1 MSCRVAARGLLL
13 AVAVTELALSQ
24 PLSDTCD
31 ASGGDTCD
39 SGGGNTQWPPVA
51 DTRSLVQALDQKA
64 TFLVIR
70 VDDLE
75 DRIVEEE
82 TDGPPRS
89 RDTRCVAFANKNP
102 EGTGKCTLRGAL
114 ELAATASAKTAVTL
128 ALRSGRFLLQATLP
142 EVTGTVQI
150 VGTAGREPSGKR
162 TYVDPWSRTNVPAE
176 VAEEDEAV
184 DPHWQPRTG
193 PGPGPTIPIGTL
205 LDGGARHQILRAGRA
220 SALHLTT
227 LRLEGGRALKE
238 SADDQRAS
246 LGGAVSSLGKLVMTN
261 TVVHDN
267 QAVNGG
273 AMYTEGEFEMQS
285 SLLQHNKASNCGG
298 ALYAQTGPRVHL
310 DSCTIRQNHD
320 NCGRRQTGN
329 LGDKSGTSH
338 VDGKRPSKQLEDGK
352 GGKGG
357 KDSLGG
363 RDLGGG
369 SVDVSGAIAQGGP
382 LTDLGGPARHT
393 LTVVASSDDKAD
405 AAAAATPGGDERK
418 GSKRKG
424 DKSGGKRSR
433 PPPPPV
439 ACDPNGHGGARG
451 ELLLLS
457 CPPGSGPAIGA
468 FGSAGTLLDSLG
480 LICEDGTS
488 TATGG
493 HISNGATWRFACPGW
508 LVCTDSEPKCTDWAE
523 EGECNANPGW
533 MHANCRFSCGVCN
546 GDDAPIR
553 EAQQAAA
560 IVGLEVRAG
569 EAVDAI
575 RFECGKDVTST
586 SGSGK
591 KSSKG
596 GDAAS
601 AGRAALSPWYGGS
614 GGATC
619 ELGCANGTAVHRVQ
633 MRIGGAGVGRIEM
646 SSSACRSGVAA
657 GSKGG
662 ALFETGASKGKSR
675 RSGTD
680 DSKVDGG
687 ADEEVGV
694 TWQRDVEA
702 F

>member
-1 MSCRVAARGLLL
+1 MFLL
-13 AVAVTELALSQ
+13 AIAMTEPVLAQ

-31 ASGGDTCD
+31 TSGGDTCE
-39 SGGGNTQWPPVA
+39 SGGGLTQWPPVA

-64 TFLVIR
+64 TYLVIR

-82 TDGPPRS
+82 ADGPPRS
-89 RDTRCVAFANKNP
+89 RDTRCYAAADKNP
-102 EGTGKCTLRGAL
+102 EGTGKCTLRAAL

-128 ALRSGRFLLQATLP
+128 ALRGGRFLLQGALP
-142 EVTGTVQI
+142 EITGTVQI
-150 VGTAGREPSGKR
+150 VGTVGRASSGNTR
-162 TYVDPWSRTNVPAE
+162 PHVDPWSRTSVPAE
-176 VAEEDEAV
+176 VAEEEEAV

-193 PGPGPTIPIGTL
+193 PGPGPTGPIGTL

-220 SALHLTT
+220 SALHLMT
-227 LRLEGGRALKE
+227 LRLEGGRALRE
-238 SADDQRAS
+238 TADDQRAA

-273 AMYTEGEFEMQS
+273 ALYTEGEFEMQS

-329 LGDKSGTSH
+329 LGDKSGPSFL
-338 VDGKRPSKQLEDGK
+338 DGKKLTKPVDDGK
-352 GGKGG
+352 GGGKG
-357 KDSLGG
+357 KDALGG

-369 SVDVSGAIAQGGP
+369 AVDVSGAIAQGGP
-382 LTDLGGPARHT
+382 LTDLGGTARHT
-393 LTVVASSDDKAD
+393 LTAVASSSDDKAD
-405 AAAAATPGGDERK
+405 AATAAGADERK

-457 CPPGSGPAIGA
+457 CPPGAGPAIGA
-468 FGSAGTLLDSLG
+468 FGSAGSLLDSLG

-493 HISNGATWRFACPGW
+493 HGANGAPWRFACPGW
-508 LVCTDSEPKCTDWAE
+508 RVCTDSEPKCTDWAG

-533 MHANCRFSCGVCN
+533 MHSNCRFSCGVCS

-553 EAQQAAA
+553 EAQSAAA
-560 IVGLEVRAG
+560 IVGIEVRAG
-569 EAVDAI
+569 ESVDAI
-575 RFECGKDVTST
+575 RFECGKEASA
-586 SGSGK
+586 SASGK
-591 KSSKG
+591 KMSKG
-596 GDAAS
+596 SSDAS
-601 AGRAALSPWYGGS
+601 STGRAALSPWYGGS
-614 GGATC
+614 GGAPC

-633 MRIGGAGVGRIEM
+633 MRVGGAGVGRVEM
-646 SSSACRSGVAA
+646 SNAACRSGVAA
-657 GSKGG
+657 GT
-662 ALFETGASKGKSR
+662 LLETGTAKGKAR
-675 RSGTD
+675 RSSTNDAKG
-680 DSKVDGG
+680 DGG
-687 ADEEVGV
+687 APDGEAGI
-694 TWQRDVEA
+694 TWQRDAEA